1 MPCLECEN
9 GLWRFGESGK
19 CQYSSKSE
27 CETAN
32 ADYYAA
38 ETYNDYPQSATNNA
52 KRAIKYKEENGS
64 SCGTNVGW
72 TRAGQLARKEKLTR
86 STIARMAS
94 FKRHQ
99 QHKDVP
105 YDEGCGG
112 LMWDCWGGTSG
123 IEWAIRKL
131 EQIDKNNNMAEKK
144 KYYGDEEH
152 DYHFNFTTDMMEKLH
167 SEGELEVRVE
177 EDGREMLILF
187 TFEGGRKE
195 EEEEVIIDKNDDK
208 MITSML
214 DEELD
219 EYINKLTDSIKQ
231 L

>member
-32 ADYYAA
+32 ADYYA
-38 ETYNDYPQSATNNA
+38 
-52 KRAIKYKEENGS
+52 EE
-64 SCGTNVGW
+64 
-72 TRAGQLARKEKLTR
+72 
-86 STIARMAS
+86 
-94 FKRHQ
+94 
-99 QHKDVP
+99 
-105 YDEGCGG
+105 
-112 LMWDCWGGTSG
+112 
-123 IEWAIRKL
+123 IE
-131 EQIDKNNNMAEKK
+131 KNNNIKEKK

-167 SEGELEVRVE
+167 TEGELEVRVE
-177 EDGREMLILF
+177 KDGDEMLILF
-187 TFEGGRKE
+187 TFEGGRK

>member
-19 CQYSSKSE
+19 CQYSSKAE
-27 CETAN
+27 CESAN
-32 ADYYAA
+32 ADYYAE
-38 ETYNDYPQSATNNA
+38 ETYSDYPESATNNA

-72 TRAGQLARKEKLTR
+72 TRARQLANREKLTR

-152 DYHFNFTTDMMEKLH
+152 DYHFNFTSDMMEKLH
-167 SEGELEVRVE
+167 SEKQNKTTLEK
-177 EDGREMLILF
+177 I
-187 TFEGGRKE
+187 
-195 EEEEVIIDKNDDK
+195 
-208 MITSML
+208 
-214 DEELD
+214 
-219 EYINKLTDSIKQ
+219 
-231 L
+231 

>member
-32 ADYYAA
+32 ADYYA
-38 ETYNDYPQSATNNA
+38 
-52 KRAIKYKEENGS
+52 EE
-64 SCGTNVGW
+64 
-72 TRAGQLARKEKLTR
+72 
-86 STIARMAS
+86 
-94 FKRHQ
+94 
-99 QHKDVP
+99 
-105 YDEGCGG
+105 
-112 LMWDCWGGTSG
+112 
-123 IEWAIRKL
+123 
-131 EQIDKNNNMAEKK
+131 IDNNNMEEKK

-167 SEGELEVRVE
+167 SEGELEVKVE
-177 EDGREMLILF
+177 NDGQEMLILF
-187 TFEGGRKE
+187 TFDGGK
-195 EEEEVIIDKNDDK
+195 EEEVIIDKSDDK
-208 MITSML
+208 IIALML

-219 EYINKLTDSIKQ
+219 DYINKLTDSIKK